1 LTIDYLKYETV
12 IDLKLIAL
20 KSGEH
25 LDSNPAIS
33 FCLKPSSFYSGINET
48 SSIIDSI
55 GEISC
60 RMFTS
65 MTDVSSNIVNFVFF
79 FELTNFKTWKNQ

>member
-12 IDLKLIAL
+12 IDLKLITL
-20 KSGEH
+20 KPKH
-25 LDSNPAIS
+25 LDSHPAIS

-48 SSIIDSI
+48 SPIIDSI

-60 RMFTS
+60 RMFTG

-79 FELTNFKTWKNQ
+79 FELTNLKTWQNQ